1 MKGSM
6 MSSYIPSTASH
17 FTKGG
22 EGREVTTEKIK
33 RKNSRLSYILSSTS
47 FSLENLR
54 KNDFSSFS

>member
-1 MKGSM
+1 